1 MNYVQGIALP
11 KDVLSAKVDI
21 LLNMLKFDN
30 NTYEHSLNV
39 AKYSERL
46 NKLLCTGIDS
56 SIMYYSGLFHD
67 IGKLKINLD
76 ILNKE
81 SSLKDEEFDII
92 KKHSN
97 MGYSIMKKYSMPKEL
112 QYSAFYHHERWDG
125 KGYPV
130 KLKGDKIPLVAR
142 IISVCD
148 VYDALTSDRPYRKAF
163 TMEEAVSMMKN
174 SNGQFDQEIFKI
186 FISNLDSIIDTPL

>member
-1 MNYVQGIALP
+1 MNYVHGIALP

-76 ILNKE
+76 VLNKE

-186 FISNLDSIIDTPL
+186 FISNLDSIIDTTL

>member
-92 KKHSN
+92 KKHTN
-97 MGYSIMKKYSMPKEL
+97 IGYSIMKKYSMPNEL

-186 FISNLDSIIDTPL
+186 FINNLDSIIDTPL

>member
-21 LLNMLKFDN
+21 LLNMLKFDS

-174 SNGQFDQEIFKI
+174 SNGQFDQEIFRI
-186 FISNLDSIIDTPL
+186 FINNLDSIIDTPL

>member
-92 KKHSN
+92 KKHTN
-97 MGYSIMKKYSMPKEL
+97 IGYSIMKKYSMPKEL

-186 FISNLDSIIDTPL
+186 FINNLDSIIDTPL

>member
-1 MNYVQGIALP
+1 LNYVQGIALP